1 MVRGSNVD
9 LPAPGGAV
17 MTSEWCV
24 RSALFTSS
32 AISEAG
38 SEAHFLV
45 ISCVENVIL
54 TFDLVCYEKNVLSA
68 KKRMIIR
75 LQN

>member
-1 MVRGSNVD
+1 
-9 LPAPGGAV
+9 

-24 RSALFTSS
+24 CSALFTSS

-38 SEAHFLV
+38 SEAHFFV

-54 TFDLVCYEKNVLSA
+54 TFDLVCYEKTFFLLKNA
-68 KKRMIIR
+68 
-75 LQN
+75 

>member
-1 MVRGSNVD
+1 
-9 LPAPGGAV
+9 V

-24 RSALFTSS
+24 CSALFTSS

-38 SEAHFLV
+38 SEAHFFV

-54 TFDLVCYEKNVLSA
+54 TFDWYAMKKNVLSV
-68 KKRMIIR
+68 
-75 LQN
+75 QNA